1 MFGLTAKWQIMLA
14 EYLIVITV
22 VFGAAWWVYD
32 KGYSQCEQDKA
43 VAQAKADK
51 AQQDKYNLVA
61 QQYEDLKNTRQQ
73 NVNTITHEITR
84 ITEKPIYNVSCI
96 DDSGRM
102 LINDALAG
110 RKYSGS
116 TSGSMPTVTTP

>member
-1 MFGLTAKWQIMLA
+1 MFGLTATWQIKLA
-14 EYLIVITV
+14 EYLIVIAV
-22 VFGAAWWVYD
+22 VFGAALWVYD

-43 VAQAKADK
+43 VAQARADK
-51 AQQDKYNLVA
+51 VQQEKYDKVA
-61 QQYEDLKNTRQQ
+61 AQYEDLKNTRQQ

-110 RKYSGS
+110 RKYSGESDATLPATS
-116 TSGSMPTVTTP
+116 TP